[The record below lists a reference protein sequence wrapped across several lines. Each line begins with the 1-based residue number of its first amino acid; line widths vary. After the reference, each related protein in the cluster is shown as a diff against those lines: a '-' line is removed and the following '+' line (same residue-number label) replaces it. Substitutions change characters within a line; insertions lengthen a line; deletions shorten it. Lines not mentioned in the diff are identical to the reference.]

1 MAKMSQ
7 NPYPFLTMIIM
18 DLAGLSHVNLIR
30 LSYKIILCHLKIL
43 FLKWAGVRGG
53 GGGGGGWGVL
63 EFLEI
68 VGLTKMRVVFELRG
82 RVLTP
87 L

>member
-1 MAKMSQ
+1 MSLENFVFKM
-7 NPYPFLTMIIM
+7 
-18 DLAGLSHVNLIR
+18 GR
-30 LSYKIILCHLKIL
+30 C
-43 FLKWAGVRGG
+43 RGG

>member
-43 FLKWAGVRGG
+43 FLKWAGVGGGGRGG
-53 GGGGGGWGVL
+53 GLGGSGIFRNCWVNQNEGC
-63 EFLEI
+63 F
-68 VGLTKMRVVFELRG
+68 
-82 RVLTP
+82 
-87 L
+87 